1 MTYREE
7 IKAKIDALSEAELQE
22 IGELLEAREA
32 KHRAET
38 EELARLLDILAE
50 PLPQTEKQ
58 ELLNDLERRDWRTEA
73 AS

>member
-1 MTYREE
+1 MTTREE
-7 IKAKIDALSEAELQE
+7 VKAKIDALNDAEVLE
-22 IGELLEAREA
+22 VAELLEAREA
-32 KHRAET
+32 KQRAEM

>member
-32 KHRAET
+32 RHRAET
-38 EELARLLDILAE
+38 EELARLLDVLAE
-50 PLPQTEKQ
+50 PMPAAEKR
-58 ELLNDLERRDWRTEA
+58 ELLSDLERQNWRSEEA
-73 AS
+73 S